1 MGINLAYIPPIIC
14 GVSFILTAIFAR
26 KAPLQSSLI
35 SVFSILCSF
44 ILFIFILVD
53 FLSTDLNSIKFSI
66 DWIVILDTRISWGIL
81 LDSLSLTML
90 GLITLV
96 ALLVQ
101 IYSISYMKGDPRFG
115 WYFSIHSLFAAA
127 MIVVVLVDNL
137 LLMYFAWELVG
148 LGSYLLIGFWYERK
162 AASEAAKKAF
172 ITTRIGDVALL
183 IGIILIF
190 KSTGTFDI
198 SSIFHIAKNGGVSDN
213 ILTVS
218 TFLIFLG
225 AMGKSAQFPFHVW
238 LPDAMEGPTPVS
250 ALIHAAT
257 MVAAGVYLVARMMP
271 LFVLAP
277 YVLDFVVF
285 IGLFTFIFAGSMA
298 IVMQDIKR
306 VLAYSTISHL
316 GLMMLSLGFAG
327 VASAI
332 FHLIVH
338 GISKAL
344 LFLGAGSLM
353 HELDG
358 ETDIRN
364 MGGLVRKMPV
374 TAITFIIGATSLAGI
389 IPLSG
394 FFSKDEILLTVFEQG
409 GIWVLIMTLIGAFLS
424 SLYIFRLT
432 FVTFFGSLKDK
443 NSNVK
448 ESPLLMILP
457 LIILALMAIFMSV
470 LLLDIST
477 FNGFIYFISGHKAAH
492 INILLIIFSSILSFT
507 ALILT
512 WFIYVK
518 NKKYL
523 RDWFKIK
530 MSWSYKLLLNKY
542 YVDDLYQY
550 VINQIIFKF
559 AQFIALFD
567 RLIVNDFGVDKTSL
581 SIRLLG
587 LKLKFIQ
594 TGKMHGYAISMVIGF
609 LILILA
615 WVIL

>member
-257 MVAAGVYLVARMMP
+257 MVAAGVYLVARIMP

>member
-1 MGINLAYIPPIIC
+1 MGVNLAYFPPVIC
-14 GVSFILTAIFAR
+14 GISFILTVFFTR
-26 KAPLQSSLI
+26 KAPLISSLI
-35 SVFSILCSF
+35 SVFAILSSF
-44 ILFIFILVD
+44 ILFIFILID
-53 FLSTDLNSIKFSI
+53 FLSPNLNSIDFSI
-66 DWIVILDTRISWGIL
+66 DWIDVLDTRISWGIL
-81 LDSLSLTML
+81 LDSLSVTML

-101 IYSISYMKGDPRFG
+101 VYSISYMKGDSRFG
-115 WYFSIHSLFAAA
+115 WYFSVHSLFAAA
-127 MIVVVLVDNL
+127 MIAVVLVDNL

-148 LGSYLLIGFWYERK
+148 LGSYLLIGFWYEKR

-190 KSTGTFDI
+190 KSTGTFNI
-198 SSIFHIAKNGGVSDN
+198 SSIFHIANNGGINEN
-213 ILTVS
+213 ILTIS

-271 LFVLAP
+271 LFSLAP

-285 IGLFTFIFAGSMA
+285 IGLFTFIFGGTMA
-298 IVMQDIKR
+298 IVMHDIKR

-316 GLMMLSLGFAG
+316 GLMMLSLGFMG
-327 VASAI
+327 IASAI

-338 GISKAL
+338 GVSKAL

-353 HELDG
+353 HEMEG

-364 MGGLVRKMPV
+364 MGGLVNKMPI
-374 TAITFIIGATSLAGI
+374 TAITFIIGSVSLAGI

-394 FFSKDEILLTVFEQG
+394 FFSKDEILLTVFEKG
-409 GIWVLIMTLIGAFLS
+409 GILILFLTLIGAFLS
-424 SLYIFRLT
+424 SLYMFRLT
-432 FVTFFGSLKDK
+432 FITFFGSLKSD
-443 NSNVK
+443 NSK
-448 ESPLLMILP
+448 IGESPILMTLP
-457 LIILALMAIFMSV
+457 LILLALLAIFMSA
-470 LLLDIST
+470 LLLEIST
-477 FNGFIYFISGHKAAH
+477 FKGFIFFISGYKAH
-492 INILLIIFSSILSFT
+492 LNLLLIVFSSILSFV
-507 ALILT
+507 ALILA
-512 WFIYVK
+512 WFIYIK
-518 NKKYL
+518 DSKYL
-523 RDWFKIK
+523 TDWFKLN
-530 MSWSYKLLLNKY
+530 MNCFYKLLLNKY
-542 YVDDLYQY
+542 YIDELYQY
-550 VINQIIFKF
+550 VINQIVLRF

-567 RLIVNDFGVDKTSL
+567 RLVVNDIGVDKSSL
-581 SIRLLG
+581 SVKSLG

-609 LILILA
+609 LILIFTWA
-615 WVIL
+615 IL

>member
-1 MGINLAYIPPIIC
+1 
-14 GVSFILTAIFAR
+14 
-26 KAPLQSSLI
+26 
-35 SVFSILCSF
+35 
-44 ILFIFILVD
+44 
-53 FLSTDLNSIKFSI
+53 
-66 DWIVILDTRISWGIL
+66 
-81 LDSLSLTML
+81 
-90 GLITLV
+90 
-96 ALLVQ
+96 
-101 IYSISYMKGDPRFG
+101 MKGDPRFG

-257 MVAAGVYLVARMMP
+257 MVAAGVYLVARIMP